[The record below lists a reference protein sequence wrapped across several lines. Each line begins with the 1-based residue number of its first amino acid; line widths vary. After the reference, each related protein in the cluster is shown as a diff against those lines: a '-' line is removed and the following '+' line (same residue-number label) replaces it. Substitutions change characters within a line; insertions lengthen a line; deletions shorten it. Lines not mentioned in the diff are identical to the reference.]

1 MNEIIIMG
9 RLTKDAEIKTT
20 LSGIEVCNFTVAVDR
35 SMKKESEKITDF
47 IDCTAWRKTGVFVS
61 TYFKKGDGIV
71 VRGSMESR
79 KWVADDG
86 TNRVSWGVTVNQV
99 EFPLQKSRKENE
111 SVQVV
116 ADSTNLDQ
124 NEIEISD
131 EFDLP
136 F

>member
-20 LSGIEVCNFTVAVDR
+20 SSGIEVCNFTVAVDR
-35 SMKKESEKITDF
+35 SMKKDGEKITDF

-61 TYFKKGDGIV
+61 TYFKKGDGILLK
-71 VRGSMESR
+71 GSMESR

-86 TNRVSWGVTVNQV
+86 TNRVSWGITVNQV
-99 EFPLQKSRKENE
+99 EFPLNKSRKEIE
-111 SVQVV
+111 SAPVV
-116 ADSTNLDQ
+116 SNVTDLDQ
-124 NEIEISD
+124 NGIEISD
-131 EFDLP
+131 ESDLP